1 MAGFVVFIIYFKRKK
16 KKHKKRENK
25 NKNIKYKKNF
35 IHTTVLLT
43 FFCNFIFLKKGLRL
57 VIYPKIRILYGTI
70 DRVSVQYRNRG
81 GDSAPFISGTSKL
94 FFFCHKKIT

>member
-16 KKHKKRENK
+16 KTQKERKQKQ
-25 NKNIKYKKNF
+25 NIKYKKNF

-43 FFCNFIFLKKGLRL
+43 FFCNFFFLKKGLRL

-94 FFFCHKKIT
+94 FCFFLS